1 MVQDR
6 KRRVA
11 QVVDSVQVSA
21 QVRIILYQ
29 VEWRM
34 AVPQLNNQMRMEK
47 KIDELPSLFERLLDE
62 SQRMVQ

>member
-1 MVQDR
+1 MQDR

>member
-1 MVQDR
+1 MQDR

-47 KIDELPSLFERLLDE
+47 KIDELPSQFERLLDE
-62 SQRMVQ
+62 RQKMVQ